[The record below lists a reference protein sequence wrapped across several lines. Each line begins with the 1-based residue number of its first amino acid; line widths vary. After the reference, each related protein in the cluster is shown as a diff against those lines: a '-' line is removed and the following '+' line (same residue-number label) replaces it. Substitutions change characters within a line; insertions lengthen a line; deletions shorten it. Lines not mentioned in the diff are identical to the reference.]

1 MTTILQKF
9 NDNILK
15 RFPPGVWLMTA
26 VDTFITIGFS
36 IALPFLALYLH
47 KERGLPMSVV
57 GMLFLI
63 SGLCTA
69 ATNIYGGILSD
80 RLGRRRLFI
89 VITTVSIFAYAAL
102 ALLTGYNAPVW
113 VIALVYIAARSIIG
127 TINPTVMAIVADLT
141 PKDRLTETYAFIR
154 VGGNIG
160 FALGPA
166 IGGYLMTVVSYGW
179 LLGVSA
185 LTCLIVAVLV
195 YFFLRESFVA
205 GKDRVDFKSMVAIT
219 LDRYFLV
226 FTIFAILLTLSVAHL
241 GSTLSVFAVER
252 VGFTTAQYGLLLT
265 ANGIMVAVTQYPV
278 AYLVNKL
285 SRARGLIL
293 GSLLYAAGY
302 LTMGWVTGF
311 SWALVSMVIITAG
324 EVTFSPISSSIVAE
338 SAPADKRGRYMG
350 FFALSQTIGFSISP
364 LFGGV
369 LLDLF
374 PANPIALWG
383 IIASVGLVA
392 AVGFWRWG
400 KMSRPANLRLA

>member
-1 MTTILQKF
+1 MTKRLNQ
-9 NDNILK
+9 NIFK
-15 RFPPGVWLMTA
+15 RFPPGIWLMMA

-36 IALPFLALYLH
+36 IALPFLALYLY
-47 KERGLPMSVV
+47 KERGLPMTVV
-57 GMLFLI
+57 GTLFLI

-69 ATNIYGGILSD
+69 ATNIYGGMLSD
-80 RLGRRRLFI
+80 RVGRRRLFI
-89 VITTVSIFAYAAL
+89 IITAVSIFAYAAL

-113 VIALVYIAARSIIG
+113 VIAAVYIAARSIIG

-141 PKDRLTETYAFIR
+141 PKDRLMETYAFVR

-166 IGGYLMTVVSYGW
+166 IGGYLMTFVSYGW

-185 LTCLIVAVLV
+185 LTCLVVTALI
-195 YFFLRESFVA
+195 YFFLRESFVK
-205 GKDRVDFKSMVAIT
+205 GSDRVDFKSTIDVA
-219 LDRYFLV
+219 LDRPFLF

-252 VGFTTAQYGLLLT
+252 IGFTTAQYGLLLT
-265 ANGIMVAVTQYPV
+265 ANGIIVAVTQFPV
-278 AYLVNKL
+278 AFMVNKL
-285 SRARGLIL
+285 SRAKGLIM

-302 LTMGWVTGF
+302 LTMGWVNGF
-311 SWALVSMVIITAG
+311 SLALMSMIIITAG
-324 EVTFSPISSSIVAE
+324 EVVFSPVSSAVVAE

-369 LLDLF
+369 LLDVF
-374 PANPIALWG
+374 PTNPIALWG

-392 AVGFWRWG
+392 AVGFWWWG
-400 KMSRPANLRLA
+400 KAYHHVSTIRV